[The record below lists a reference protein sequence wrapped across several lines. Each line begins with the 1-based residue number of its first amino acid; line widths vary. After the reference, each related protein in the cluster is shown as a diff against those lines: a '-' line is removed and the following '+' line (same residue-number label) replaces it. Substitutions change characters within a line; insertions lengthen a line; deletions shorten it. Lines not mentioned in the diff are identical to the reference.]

1 KLRRRLDILIKSTS
15 WPEDEKEEIRCG
27 MSLASMSPEHSE
39 DDERPATQDNAS
51 SSDSEEAGQV
61 AKKIIKIKRL
71 SWRSDRFSN
80 ILDSLD
86 NKHLRKVTEKSRSMM
101 KERIFGETI
110 TVEAPENIP
119 DWREIGEH

>member
-1 KLRRRLDILIKSTS
+1 MTK
-15 WPEDEKEEIRCG
+15 
-27 MSLASMSPEHSE
+27 
-39 DDERPATQDNAS
+39 PATQDDVS

-61 AKKIIKIKRL
+61 TKKIIKVKRL
-71 SWRSDRFSN
+71 SWRSDRFSK

-86 NKHLRKVTEKSRSMM
+86 RKHLRKVTEKSRSMM

-119 DWREIGEH
+119 DWMEIGEH